1 MRHLAREAYQTYVD
15 RMGREPAPMTSD
27 YEAIAASGDALL
39 AWRGNDLI
47 GMLVTR
53 PEKSM
58 LLIENIAVAPVMQGS
73 GLGSELLI
81 KAERIARETGRY
93 EVCLYTNARMVEN
106 LAFYTHRG
114 YVETHRIVEEG
125 YNRVYFTKQV

>member
-1 MRHLAREAYQTYVD
+1 
-15 RMGREPAPMTSD
+15 
-27 YEAIAASGDALL
+27 
-39 AWRGNDLI
+39 
-47 GMLVTR
+47 
-53 PEKSM
+53 
-58 LLIENIAVAPVMQGS
+58 VAPVMQGS